1 MQDAGEKIPS
11 TGKLDSA
18 RSEAQTGCMH
28 RLNLPC
34 LTLCAAALLAES
46 SGRAASSTVTVRVF
60 AGEFDRQNVAVS
72 SLHPGIS
79 NAPAV
84 VVKRAGAVVPSQLG
98 EGGLVHFVVEK
109 LAAGASADFEIASA
123 STSTAAA
130 VQAGVKVERAGTTL
144 AFRAGDVA
152 ANSRPWMAYQA
163 EPGDFPRADIKPIFK
178 RGGYLHPIA
187 TPSGK
192 VVTDDFPPNHVH
204 HHGVWWAWTSTV
216 FDGRKPDFWNMG
228 DGKGRVEFESV
239 DRTWSGAVHG
249 GFRARH
255 RYVDLT
261 SGQPVTVLNET
272 WRVTAFA
279 PKAGSRHWIFDLVTE
294 HRCATDKELKLPEY
308 RYGGVGL
315 RGNWAWN
322 GEGKALFLTSEGE
335 TDRVKGNTTRG
346 RWCDMGGML
355 DGERVGIA
363 ILCHP
368 DNFRAPQPM
377 RLHPTEPFF
386 NFAPQQAGDMA
397 IKPGEKFVA
406 QYRFVV
412 HDGAPDK
419 AELDRLWNDYANPP
433 VVTVV
438 GN

>member
-1 MQDAGEKIPS
+1 
-11 TGKLDSA
+11 
-18 RSEAQTGCMH
+18 MH
-28 RLNLPC
+28 CFNLLC
-34 LTLCAAALLAES
+34 LPLCAAVFLAGNS
-46 SGRAASSTVTVRVF
+46 ARAASALVNVRVS
-60 AGEFDRQNVAVS
+60 AGKFDRENVAVS
-72 SLHPGIS
+72 SLHPGFS
-79 NAPAV
+79 NAPGI
-84 VVKRAGAVVPSQLG
+84 VVKSAGVAVPSQLG
-98 EGGLVHFVVEK
+98 EDGRVHFVVEK
-109 LAAGASADFEIASA
+109 LAAGASADFEI
-123 STSTAAA
+123 TAATDSA
-130 VQAGVKVERAGTTL
+130 EGAASSRMKVERAGTTL
-144 AFRAGDVA
+144 AFRPSDAA
-152 ANSRPWMAYQA
+152 ANPRPWMAYQA
-163 EPGDFPRADIKPIFK
+163 EPGEFPRTDIKPIFK

-239 DRTWSGAVHG
+239 DQTWSGAVHG
-249 GFRARH
+249 GFRTRH

-261 SGQPVTVLNET
+261 SGQPVTVLNEA

-279 PKAGSRHWIFDLVTE
+279 PKAGSRYWMFDLVAE

-322 GEGKALFLTSEGE
+322 GEGKALFLTSDGE
-335 TDRVKGNTTRG
+335 TDRVKGNTARG

-368 DNFRAPQPM
+368 GNFRAPQPM

-386 NFAPQQAGDMA
+386 NFAPQQAGNMA
-397 IKPGEKFVA
+397 IQPGETFVA

-412 HDGAPDK
+412 HDGAPDR
-419 AELDRLWNDYANPP
+419 AELDRLWNDYAHPP
-433 VVTVV
+433 VVTVLAK
-438 GN
+438 

>member
-1 MQDAGEKIPS
+1 
-11 TGKLDSA
+11 
-18 RSEAQTGCMH
+18 MH
-28 RLNLPC
+28 CFNLLC
-34 LTLCAAALLAES
+34 LPLCAAVFLAGNS
-46 SGRAASSTVTVRVF
+46 ARAASAPVNVRVS
-60 AGEFDRQNVAVS
+60 AGQFDRENVAVS
-72 SLHPGIS
+72 SLHPGFS
-79 NAPAV
+79 NAPGI
-84 VVKRAGAVVPSQLG
+84 VVKRAGVTVPSQLG
-98 EGGLVHFVVEK
+98 EDGRVHFVVEK
-109 LAAGASADFEIASA
+109 LGAGASADFEITAA
-123 STSTAAA
+123 EAATTAAA
-130 VQAGVKVERAGTTL
+130 SPGMMVKRAGTTL
-144 AFRAGDVA
+144 AFRPGDVS
-152 ANSRPWMAYQA
+152 ANPRPLMAYQA
-163 EPGDFPRADIKPIFK
+163 EPGDFPRADIKPVFK

-239 DRTWSGAVHG
+239 DQTWSGAVHG

-294 HRCATDKELKLPEY
+294 HQCATDKELKLPEY
-308 RYGGVGL
+308 RYGGVGV

-335 TDRVKGNTTRG
+335 TDRVKGNTSRG
-346 RWCDMGGML
+346 RWCDMGGL
-355 DGERVGIA
+355 VDGERVGIA

-397 IKPGEKFVA
+397 IKLGEKFVA

-412 HDGAPDK
+412 HDGAPDRT
-419 AELDRLWNDYANPP
+419 ELDRLWNDFAYPP

-438 GN
+438 GK